1 MIVAQHLMRV
11 FSILLG
17 RLAQLSNAAGSIAAG
32 SILRDRERSRHEA
45 KDTIHKSA

>member
-11 FSILLG
+11 LRILLG
-17 RLAQLSNAAGSIAAG
+17 RLAQLSNAAG